1 MIDEAKAAELQKNHK
16 LSIPNPI
23 GTLVVLADF
32 ESAILLITNGI
43 GIACFYA
50 ISTGASQAFHNLYGF
65 DDLYVSLMFLPIG
78 AGSLISI
85 FTTGKLVDW
94 YVPTPSPIT
103 PYPRTPFD
111 LTAVNPGTTAATP
124 NASTSP

>member
-1 MIDEAKAAELQKNHK
+1 M
-16 LSIPNPI
+16 
-23 GTLVVLADF
+23 VLADF

-94 YVPTPSPIT
+94 YVQPLS
-103 PYPRTPFD
+103 
-111 LTAVNPGTTAATP
+111 AAGT
-124 NASTSP
+124 